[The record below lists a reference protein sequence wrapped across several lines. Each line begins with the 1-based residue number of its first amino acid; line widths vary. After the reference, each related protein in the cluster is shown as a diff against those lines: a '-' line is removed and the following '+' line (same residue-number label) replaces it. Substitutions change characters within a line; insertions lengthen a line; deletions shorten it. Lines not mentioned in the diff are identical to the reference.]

1 MQPNERIQ
9 KSLLDWLLNTKI
21 EELDAD
27 LYEYIQD
34 VRQIIQ
40 QTEQT

>member
-9 KSLLDWLLNTKI
+9 KALLDWLLNTKI